1 MSNYRKD
8 LPIVLLSGGVG
19 GARMAR
25 GLDAVCD
32 ELTVVVN
39 VGDDETFY
47 GLAVSPDLDTV
58 MYTLAGTEGPAG
70 WGVAGDTFDA
80 MDRLGALGL
89 DNRFRIGDRDLA
101 TNLFRT
107 ARLQQGAPLSQVT
120 AELTAGYGIA
130 TRLLPA
136 TDQLVPTRVRSGES
150 WMAFQEYFVLRGA
163 RDEVHELS
171 YHGADEA
178 AAAPGV
184 VKAIEQAACVV
195 IAPSNPPLSIWPI
208 LAVPAIR
215 SALAAAGRVVAV
227 SPLFGGKALKGP
239 AARVMADLGLAGGN
253 QGVADAYR
261 DLLTHLVVDISDAD
275 ESLDTD
281 AAVHALDT
289 RIADPAAAAEFA
301 RALLELS

>member
-1 MSNYRKD
+1 
-8 LPIVLLSGGVG
+8 
-19 GARMAR
+19 
-25 GLDAVCD
+25 
-32 ELTVVVN
+32 
-39 VGDDETFY
+39 
-47 GLAVSPDLDTV
+47 
-58 MYTLAGTEGPAG
+58 
-70 WGVAGDTFDA
+70 
-80 MDRLGALGL
+80 
-89 DNRFRIGDRDLA
+89 
-101 TNLFRT
+101 
-107 ARLQQGAPLSQVT
+107 
-120 AELTAGYGIA
+120 
-130 TRLLPA
+130 
-136 TDQLVPTRVRSGES
+136 
-150 WMAFQEYFVLRGA
+150 MAFQEYFVLRGA